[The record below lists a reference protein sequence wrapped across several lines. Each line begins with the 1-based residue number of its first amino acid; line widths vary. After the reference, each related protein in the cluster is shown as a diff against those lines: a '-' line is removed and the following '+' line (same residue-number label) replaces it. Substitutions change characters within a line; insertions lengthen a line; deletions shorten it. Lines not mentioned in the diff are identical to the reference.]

1 MAKSIKKKRS
11 GWIFLFLVVLT
22 YLILF
27 ATGSDEVDK
36 ALYESYKILKMI
48 APLILVVFFIMS
60 FINSFID
67 AKSVAKHLGDDSGIK
82 GYAIALTGGVLSTGP
97 GYIWYPLLQ
106 ELREKGAK
114 DGLVMAFVY
123 ARAVKIPWLPV
134 MISYFGVKFTLVF
147 SLYIILA
154 ALFQGVVVDKLKL

>member
-1 MAKSIKKKRS
+1 MAKSIKKNRS

-27 ATGSDEVDK
+27 ATGSDKVDK

-60 FINSFID
+60 FINGFID
-67 AKSVAKHLGDDSGIK
+67 ARSISKHLGDDSGIK

-106 ELREKGAK
+106 ELRSKGAK
-114 DGLVMAFVY
+114 DGLIMAFVY

-134 MISYFGVKFTLVF
+134 MISYFGVKFTLIF

-154 ALFQGVVVDKLKL
+154 ALFQGVAVDKLKL

>member
-1 MAKSIKKKRS
+1 LAKSIKKNRS

-27 ATGSDEVDK
+27 ATGSDKVDK

-60 FINSFID
+60 FINGFID
-67 AKSVAKHLGDDSGIK
+67 ARSISKHLGDDSGIK
-82 GYAIALTGGVLSTGP
+82 GYVIALTGGVLSTGP

-114 DGLVMAFVY
+114 DGLIMAFVY